1 MLVAN
6 WTPLIQI
13 WYILACRTDS
23 TMAMLTRN
31 SRYVGIPIS
40 TEEGGRRRKRKK
52 RSKCRIRRGLD
63 GGEEE
68 VKVRCRGQD

>member
-31 SRYVGIPIS
+31 SRYIGIPIS
-40 TEEGGRRRKRKK
+40 TEKRVGGGGRERKGQ
-52 RSKCRIRRGLD
+52 SAGS
-63 GGEEE
+63 GE
-68 VKVRCRGQD
+68 D